1 MVVMIA
7 RRGCEEREERE
18 RENVSTSA
26 DDGGHAARE
35 SYPVLT
41 AKEFFISQRIKYF

>member
-1 MVVMIA
+1 MESKRGVRGGWRRIVAAAACVRMVVMIA

-26 DDGGHAARE
+26 DDG
-35 SYPVLT
+35 
-41 AKEFFISQRIKYF
+41 